1 MSLLGLCFGDA
12 FTRATAHW
20 TEVKP
25 VEAVA
30 ALDQGAH
37 SRPIDLL
44 TAQHDV
50 IFFSALVISVLVL
63 VLGLVRVCVRLHVAV
78 GGGSKGW

>member
-37 SRPIDLL
+37 SRPIDLPA
-44 TAQHDV
+44 AQHDV
-50 IFFSALVISVLVL
+50 IFVSALVISVLVL
-63 VLGLVRVCVRLHVAV
+63 VLVRVCVRLHVAV